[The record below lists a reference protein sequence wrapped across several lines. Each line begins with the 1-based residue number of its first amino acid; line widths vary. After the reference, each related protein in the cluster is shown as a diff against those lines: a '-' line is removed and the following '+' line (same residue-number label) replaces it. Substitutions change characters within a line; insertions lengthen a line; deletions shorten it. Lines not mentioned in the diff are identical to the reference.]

1 MCTPDVEKRE
11 KVGNEN
17 VAKELEAGKQQGGEE
32 KKSSGSH
39 IEELECR
46 ERE

>member
-11 KVGNEN
+11 KVSNKD
-17 VAKELEAGKQQGGEE
+17 VAEEIEAGKQQRSEE